1 MAGTPTK
8 IARRERAAKLMATTE
23 YWTLLFDDL
32 ASGGNLPD
40 FAKGS
45 QIPWRMLF
53 SRIENNPELRK
64 CYETAKLARAKA
76 NEAKIDAL
84 ASRVENG
91 EISPDAG
98 RVCIDAR
105 KWLASRLD
113 PATYGERTQHDVKV
127 TSIQKLHLEAHAALA
142 RRMKIIPE
150 TKKLIES

>member
-8 IARRERAAKLMATTE
+8 KARRERASKLMATTE

-45 QIPWRMLF
+45 QIPYRTLF

-113 PATYGERTQHDVKV
+113 PATYGE
-127 TSIQKLHLEAHAALA
+127 
-142 RRMKIIPE
+142 
-150 TKKLIES
+150 